1 MRRELNSREGVL
13 LLGDEGDDQG
23 EETLLYPL
31 TSDGSTGAVTITPP
45 SRHLLSNDRL
55 QSSSRTQATFDG
67 TKKNPGFLSDVLQS
81 SHIVRK

>member
-1 MRRELNSREGVL
+1 MRRELNSWEGVL

-31 TSDGSTGAVTITPP
+31 TGDWSNGAVTITPP

-55 QSSSRTQATFDG
+55 QSSSRTQATVYG
-67 TKKNPGFLSDVLQS
+67 TKKKTGFLSDVL
-81 SHIVRK
+81 